1 MRLAPKEN
9 FRCPF
14 KYQGQYY
21 DSEVELCFNRFRYYR
36 PETGRYISEDPI
48 KLLGGFNVFAY
59 VSDSN
64 AWVDIFGLSY
74 EEVREVQKGEKILDL
89 IREAKRE
96 TFLEVKEYAVIKRKD
111 GKRYLVSGDKGKII
125 LPEDTIIIYGHTHS
139 FNTSINN
146 GPSQEDRLSLD
157 LVNDGKG
164 QSKQYVFHNGLRTT
178 IYRGTDSS
186 ADVTIQ
192 AND

>member
-1 MRLAPKEN
+1 M
-9 FRCPF
+9 
-14 KYQGQYY
+14 
-21 DSEVELCFNRFRYYR
+21 
-36 PETGRYISEDPI
+36 
-48 KLLGGFNVFAY
+48 
-59 VSDSN
+59 
-64 AWVDIFGLSY
+64 
-74 EEVREVQKGEKILDL
+74 
-89 IREAKRE
+89 
-96 TFLEVKEYAVIKRKD
+96 
-111 GKRYLVSGDKGKII
+111 
-125 LPEDTIIIYGHTHS
+125 
-139 FNTSINN
+139 

>member
-1 MRLAPKEN
+1 MATPVKVLAKRILGAHLNTKDSTMIVRLS
-9 FRCPF
+9 C
-14 KYQGQYY
+14 
-21 DSEVELCFNRFRYYR
+21 VIIRFRYYH

-48 KLLGGFNVFAY
+48 GFLSGEPNFFAY
-59 VSDSN
+59 VSDTN
-64 AWVDIFGLSY
+64 AWVDIFGVSY
-74 EEVREVQKGEKILDL
+74 EEVREVRKGEKILDL

-96 TFLEVKEYAVIKRKD
+96 TFLEGKEYAVIKRKD
-111 GKRYLVSGDKGKII
+111 GKRYLVSG
-125 LPEDTIIIYGHTHS
+125 
-139 FNTSINN
+139 
-146 GPSQEDRLSLD
+146 DRLSLD

>member
-1 MRLAPKEN
+1 MVG
-9 FRCPF
+9 CV
-14 KYQGQYY
+14 G
-21 DSEVELCFNRFRYYR
+21 VELW
-36 PETGRYISEDPI
+36 
-48 KLLGGFNVFAY
+48 GG
-59 VSDSN
+59 SWSTKR
-64 AWVDIFGLSY
+64 G
-74 EEVREVQKGEKILDL
+74 KILDF

-96 TFLEVKEYAVIKRKD
+96 TFLEGKEYAVIKRKN
-111 GKRYLVSGDKGKII
+111 GKRYLVSG
-125 LPEDTIIIYGHTHS
+125 
-139 FNTSINN
+139 
-146 GPSQEDRLSLD
+146 DRLSLD

>member
-1 MRLAPKEN
+1 M
-9 FRCPF
+9 
-14 KYQGQYY
+14 
-21 DSEVELCFNRFRYYR
+21 
-36 PETGRYISEDPI
+36 
-48 KLLGGFNVFAY
+48 FAY
-59 VSDSN
+59 VGDSN

-96 TFLEVKEYAVIKRKD
+96 TFLEGKEYAVIKRKD

-125 LPEDTIIIYGHTHS
+125 LPEDTIIIYGHTHP

-146 GPSQEDRLSLD
+146 GLSQGDRLSLD

-164 QSKQYVFHNGLRTT
+164 QSKQYPIRLLFDWIVRWRPLQNSPKSPKFPPRHLG
-178 IYRGTDSS
+178 DFS
-186 ADVTIQ
+186 
-192 AND
+192 

>member
-1 MRLAPKEN
+1 MVILIL
-9 FRCPF
+9 
-14 KYQGQYY
+14 
-21 DSEVELCFNRFRYYR
+21 S
-36 PETGRYISEDPI
+36 IH
-48 KLLGGFNVFAY
+48 LL
-59 VSDSN
+59 
-64 AWVDIFGLSY
+64 IM
-74 EEVREVQKGEKILDL
+74 
-89 IREAKRE
+89 
-96 TFLEVKEYAVIKRKD
+96 
-111 GKRYLVSGDKGKII
+111 
-125 LPEDTIIIYGHTHS
+125 
-139 FNTSINN
+139 